1 MMSVASELRSAAIR
15 FVTMHRAY
23 RKPVPPTH
31 RGLSRGFTL
40 IEIMLA
46 VGILGV
52 IMVMLASSFHAVAMG
67 KTHAEGR
74 LLSNR
79 QARAILNQLTN
90 ELHGAVQTP
99 LIASH
104 VMLVGQG
111 RMQNGAALDTLLI
124 STLDSGHRR
133 SIISFGAEELI
144 SYSGQPNPQHQG
156 WYMLMRQQQSGL
168 LGATA
173 GIKVS
178 PPVALAANVL
188 AFHVRFF
195 NGNIW
200 LENWNSASLP
210 PGTQLPQAIAIELLM
225 AGPGGAPV
233 ALSTQVT
240 LPMAFTQW

>member
-1 MMSVASELRSAAIR
+1 MSTAGKLMFARRSDRRLAPPR
-15 FVTMHRAY
+15 RAF
-23 RKPVPPTH
+23 
-31 RGLSRGFTL
+31 SRGFTL
-40 IEIMLA
+40 IELMLA
-46 VGILGV
+46 VAILGV
-52 IMVMLASSFHAVAMG
+52 IMVMLASSFHAVAAG

-79 QARAILNQLTN
+79 QARAVLAQLTN

-99 LIASH
+99 LVASH

-111 RMQNGAALDTLLI
+111 RMQNGAPLDNLLI

-133 SIISFGAEELI
+133 SITSFGAEEMI
-144 SYSGQPNPQHQG
+144 SYSGQPNPEHPG
-156 WYMLMRQQQSGL
+156 WYMLMRQQQSAL

-173 GIKVS
+173 GIRTA
-178 PPVALAANVL
+178 PPVVLAANVL
-188 AFHVRFF
+188 GFHVRYF

-200 LENWNSASLP
+200 LENWNSESMP

-233 ALSTQVT
+233 ALATQIT